1 VKSKKPTESKHS
13 TLTSIDDEPV
23 SAMAASAG
31 MPTGRM
37 LKRPEAAA
45 ILGTSVSTLRR
56 LERSGVLPPVVGGK
70 EVLKRVN
77 LHSEQ
82 RILEYKIQCTSAR
95 DRSHSSFDG
104 VLASAA
110 FERFDAGASTVE
122 IVKQF
127 KVEPRVARDL
137 YREWADMSG
146 GFVVSGG
153 AATKLQRLAWI
164 SDDIQVRSGDDLV
177 ALFEQLEKAE
187 CSCCERRTPRLCYQ
201 CYAART
207 PRAQKLV
214 AAALAASHA
223 RLEERHRNDHEKD
236 VAERARQRSADA
248 RDDPPR

>member
-1 VKSKKPTESKHS
+1 VKNKNPTELRHS

-31 MPTGRM
+31 MPSGRM
-37 LKRPEAAA
+37 LKRREAVA

-56 LERSGVLPPVVGGK
+56 LERSGVLPPVVDGNG
-70 EVLKRVN
+70 VR

-110 FERFDAGASTVE
+110 FEQFDAGASTVE

-127 KVEPRVARDL
+127 KVEPHVARDL

-153 AATKLQRLAWI
+153 AAAKLQRLAWM
-164 SDDIQVRSGDDLV
+164 SDDIEVRSGDDLV
-177 ALFEQLEKAE
+177 ALFEQMEKTV

-201 CYAART
+201 CYAGRT
-207 PRAQKLV
+207 PRAQKIV
-214 AAALAASHA
+214 AAALASSEA
-223 RLEERHRNDHEKD
+223 RREERHRKDHEKD
-236 VAERARQRSADA
+236 VAERARERSAYS
-248 RDDPPR
+248 RDDD